1 MSLLRHLEA
10 CAIAAMG
17 CGLIS
22 PCAEDSVRIEY
33 MRLGGF
39 WGGLGESSVLSGHIF
54 SPSMGLRG
62 FGVASS

>member
-1 MSLLRHLEA
+1 
-10 CAIAAMG
+10 MG
-17 CGLIS
+17 NPSMNRDLGR
-22 PCAEDSVRIEY
+22 E
-33 MRLGGF
+33 RLGTVGGF